1 MKLVKGILQV
11 IPIAPQDAAAYPVH
25 YLSPIGEARAAPLLR
40 AMAKN
45 PAGWGL
51 HRALGGG
58 FRGPLR
64 ARWLSGG
71 RHQPLGLAEGRETA
85 TPAP

>member
-11 IPIAPQDAAAYPVH
+11 IPIASQDAAAYPVH

-45 PAGWGL
+45 RGGESTGL
-51 HRALGGG
+51 WEGGVM
-58 FRGPLR
+58 GPL
-64 ARWLSGG
+64 
-71 RHQPLGLAEGRETA
+71 
-85 TPAP
+85 